1 MNKTV
6 ALAVF
11 CLFAFALTTNA
22 FMGFTKSGS
31 RLHGEPWKP
40 EVFNRADEV
49 IEDFVVQ
56 RLDNFDPQ
64 NNATYEMV
72 CVLTLFSIYEYIRET
87 AFILSLFADLSVL
100 ASLALLSK

>member
-40 EVFNRADEV
+40 EVFSRADEV

-72 CVLTLFSIYEYIRET
+72 CVFFATPSRR
-87 AFILSLFADLSVL
+87 ADLSLFVPI
-100 ASLALLSK
+100 ALLSK